1 VILSEIKKQ
10 KAITIVYGP
19 SSVVY
24 ICSMIPITF
33 PEPAFRFKKENE
45 VEFIFDNIRKQWLV
59 LNEEEWVRQ
68 NFVQYL
74 IQTLNYPSAFIALEK
89 EIMLGEL
96 KKRFDILIY
105 DRDHKPWMIIECK
118 AKAINLN
125 DAVLQ
130 QALRYNISVPVS
142 FLVITNG
149 QHTYGWEKI
158 GVDLKLIGQMPLWK

>member
-1 VILSEIKKQ
+1 MIN
-10 KAITIVYGP
+10 
-19 SSVVY
+19 VV
-24 ICSMIPITF
+24 F
-33 PEPAFRFKKENE
+33 PEPVFRFKKEND
-45 VEFIFDNIRKQWLV
+45 VEFIFDTIRKQWLV

-74 IQTLNYPSAFIALEK
+74 VQTLNYPAAFIALEK

-105 DRDHKPWMIIECK
+105 DRDHHPWMIVECK
-118 AKAINLN
+118 ATAINLN

-149 QHTYGWEKI
+149 HYTHAWEKI
-158 GVDLKLIGQMPLWK
+158 NSDLKLIGQMPLWK

>member
-1 VILSEIKKQ
+1 
-10 KAITIVYGP
+10 
-19 SSVVY
+19 
-24 ICSMIPITF
+24 MINVTF
-33 PEPAFRFKKENE
+33 PEPTFRFKKENE
-45 VEFIFDNIRKQWLV
+45 VEFIFDTIRKQWLV
-59 LNEEEWVRQ
+59 LTEEEWVRQ

-74 IQTLNYPSAFIALEK
+74 IQTLHYPAAFIALEK

-96 KKRFDILIY
+96 KKRFDILVY

-118 AKAINLN
+118 ARSINLN

-149 QHTYGWEKI
+149 HYTHAWEKI
-158 GVDLKLIGQMPLWK
+158 GMDLELLPQMPLWK